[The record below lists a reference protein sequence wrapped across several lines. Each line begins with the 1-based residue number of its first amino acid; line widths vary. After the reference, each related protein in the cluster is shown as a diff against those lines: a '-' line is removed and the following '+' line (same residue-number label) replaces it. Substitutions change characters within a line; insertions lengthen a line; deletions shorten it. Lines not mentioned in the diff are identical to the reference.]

1 MATTRT
7 SRATTANTQAI
18 YVTGSVVNARSGP
31 GTNYQVLA
39 QLPRGTKVQAA
50 ARQEGSW
57 VELEVA
63 NLGQTV
69 WMHGKYLSPDAPVQ
83 RVATTTETQPKRGV
97 RAPTS
102 SEINTAI
109 KLIIAQSINAYPGSC
124 PCPYNRDR
132 AGRRCG
138 GRSAWSRP
146 GGYSPMCYDTDISQ
160 ARLRTYF
167 ARVRGVSY

>member
-102 SEINTAI
+102 SEINTA
-109 KLIIAQSINAYPGSC
+109 AHSG
-124 PCPYNRDR
+124 
-132 AGRRCG
+132 
-138 GRSAWSRP
+138 
-146 GGYSPMCYDTDISQ
+146 
-160 ARLRTYF
+160 
-167 ARVRGVSY
+167 